1 MVRAYK
7 KKKVKKPLLR
17 IPLQPTVL
25 FRVPNSLY
33 SKYKKKKK
41 EKKRTD
47 KIIKLESFLN
57 QKLAFL
63 LKH

>member
-7 KKKVKKPLLR
+7 KKSQKPLLR
-17 IPLQPTVL
+17 IPSQPTVL

-33 SKYKKKKK
+33 SKYKKK
-41 EKKRTD
+41 KKRTD